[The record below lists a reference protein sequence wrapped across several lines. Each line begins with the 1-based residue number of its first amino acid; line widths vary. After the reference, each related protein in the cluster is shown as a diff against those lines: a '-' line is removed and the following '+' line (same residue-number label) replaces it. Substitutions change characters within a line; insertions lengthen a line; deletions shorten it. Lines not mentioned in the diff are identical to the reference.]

1 VIISIDLNGGI
12 RAIYSDGFNWQAL
25 GKPLIQR
32 ASQVEPDHL
41 GLWWADLAV
50 SGGPRIGPFARRDAA
65 IAAEVAWLERNRL

>member
-1 VIISIDLNGGI
+1 MILSIDTQGQVRGI
-12 RAIYSDGFNWQAL
+12 YTDDFPWREL
-25 GKPLIQR
+25 GKALVQR
-32 ASQVEPDHL
+32 ASHVEPDHL

>member
-1 VIISIDLNGGI
+1 MIISIDLNGGI

>member
-1 VIISIDLNGGI
+1 MMISIDRAGSVK
-12 RAIYSDGFNWQAL
+12 AIYSDGFDWQAL

-41 GLWWADLAV
+41 GLWWADLSV
-50 SGGPRIGPFARRDAA
+50 SGGPRLGPFARRDAA

>member
-1 VIISIDLNGGI
+1 MIISIDRAGGVK
-12 RAIYSDGFNWQAL
+12 AIYSDGFNWQVL
-25 GKPLIQR
+25 GKALIQR

-41 GLWWADLAV
+41 GLWWADLSV

>member
-1 VIISIDLNGGI
+1 MIISIDRNGGI

-50 SGGPRIGPFARRDAA
+50 SGGPRIGPFARRTDA